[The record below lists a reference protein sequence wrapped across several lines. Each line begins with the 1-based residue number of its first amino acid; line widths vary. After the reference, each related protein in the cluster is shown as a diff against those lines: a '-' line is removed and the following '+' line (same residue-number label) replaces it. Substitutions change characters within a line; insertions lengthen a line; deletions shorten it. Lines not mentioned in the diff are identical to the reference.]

1 MTYCCG
7 ILVRDGLVMIAD
19 TRTNAGLDNV
29 STFRKLHIFS
39 KPGERIMAIASA
51 GNLAISQSVL
61 STLTE
66 GIEDPDTGDVE
77 TLMNAPT
84 MFQAAQ
90 RIGRAIRLVHA
101 TEGPALRSEDVS
113 FDVSFLFG
121 GQIKGSRMRLFMV
134 YTAGN
139 FIECTT
145 DTPYLQIGEH
155 KYGKPVLDRAMHYDV
170 ELYEALKTGLISMD
184 STMRSNLGVGLPID
198 VLVVRT
204 DACEA
209 DLNHRIEAGEPYFH
223 DLRSRWSAA
232 LRRRTRIFRD
242 HPINPKQKQKTEGEE
257 TMADATNKIAIVT
270 GAGTGVGR
278 AASLALMNAGFTV
291 VLAGRRM
298 EMLEETKKLGDNV
311 GKSLCVSADMTDP
324 GSIAALFAKVM
335 DTYGRL
341 DVLFNNA
348 GMGAPPVNFE
358 DLSLEQWQAVV
369 NTNLT
374 GPFLCTQHAFRIMKD
389 QNPRGGRIINN
400 GSISAHA
407 PRPYSAA
414 YTSTKHAI
422 TGLTKASNLDGRK
435 YDIAVGQ
442 VDIGNAATPMTD
454 RMVAGPGVMQPD
466 GTMKHEPRMDAKA
479 VGDAVAYMAGLP
491 LDANV
496 LFMTV
501 MASKMPFVGR
511 G

>member
-1 MTYCCG
+1 
-7 ILVRDGLVMIAD
+7 
-19 TRTNAGLDNV
+19 
-29 STFRKLHIFS
+29 
-39 KPGERIMAIASA
+39 
-51 GNLAISQSVL
+51 
-61 STLTE
+61 
-66 GIEDPDTGDVE
+66 
-77 TLMNAPT
+77 
-84 MFQAAQ
+84 
-90 RIGRAIRLVHA
+90 
-101 TEGPALRSEDVS
+101 
-113 FDVSFLFG
+113 
-121 GQIKGSRMRLFMV
+121 
-134 YTAGN
+134 
-139 FIECTT
+139 
-145 DTPYLQIGEH
+145 
-155 KYGKPVLDRAMHYDV
+155 
-170 ELYEALKTGLISMD
+170 
-184 STMRSNLGVGLPID
+184 
-198 VLVVRT
+198 
-204 DACEA
+204 
-209 DLNHRIEAGEPYFH
+209 
-223 DLRSRWSAA
+223 
-232 LRRRTRIFRD
+232 
-242 HPINPKQKQKTEGEE
+242 
-257 TMADATNKIAIVT
+257 MADATNKIAIVN

-358 DLSLEQWQAVV
+358 DLTLEQWQAVV

-407 PRPYSAA
+407 PRPGAAA
-414 YTSTKHAI
+414 YTATKHAV
-422 TGLTKASNLDGRK
+422 TGLTKQTALDCRGK
-435 YDIAVGQ
+435 DIVCGQ
-442 VDIGNAATPMTD
+442 IGNAATPMTD

>member
-1 MTYCCG
+1 M
-7 ILVRDGLVMIAD
+7 
-19 TRTNAGLDNV
+19 
-29 STFRKLHIFS
+29 S
-39 KPGERIMAIASA
+39 
-51 GNLAISQSVL
+51 
-61 STLTE
+61 
-66 GIEDPDTGDVE
+66 E
-77 TLMNAPT
+77 T
-84 MFQAAQ
+84 
-90 RIGRAIRLVHA
+90 
-101 TEGPALRSEDVS
+101 
-113 FDVSFLFG
+113 
-121 GQIKGSRMRLFMV
+121 K
-134 YTAGN
+134 
-139 FIECTT
+139 
-145 DTPYLQIGEH
+145 
-155 KYGKPVLDRAMHYDV
+155 
-170 ELYEALKTGLISMD
+170 
-184 STMRSNLGVGLPID
+184 
-198 VLVVRT
+198 
-204 DACEA
+204 
-209 DLNHRIEAGEPYFH
+209 
-223 DLRSRWSAA
+223 
-232 LRRRTRIFRD
+232 
-242 HPINPKQKQKTEGEE
+242 
-257 TMADATNKIAIVT
+257 KIAVVT

-291 VLAGRRM
+291 VLAGRRLD
-298 EMLEETKKLGDNV
+298 MLQETAKLGLP
-311 GKSLCVSADMTDP
+311 GKSLCVTADMINP
-324 GSIAALFAKVM
+324 GSIAALFAKVTE
-335 DTYGRL
+335 TYGRL

-389 QNPRGGRIINN
+389 QSPRGGRIINN

-407 PRPYSAA
+407 PRPFSAA

-422 TGLTKASNLDGRK
+422 TGLTKASNLDGRA

-454 RMVAGPGVMQPD
+454 RMVNGPGVMQPD